1 MKYHLNIID
10 GNVEIPKKLDVE
22 YTDLNTAYHT
32 LEAFVH
38 SFDYE
43 KDVCGRVIDQNGN
56 DIDYCNSII
65 NGRYG
70 VYMDGECCYGDRN
83 TLDEAIKVANH
94 LYGKGYSDDIQI
106 YDYKTEEYIE
116 W

>member
-43 KDVCGRVIDQNGN
+43 KDVCGRVIDTDGN
-56 DIDYCNSII
+56 DIDYCNSLVD
-65 NGRYG
+65 GRYTIE
-70 VYMDGECCYGDRN
+70 MDGEYADDRD
-83 TLDEAIKVANH
+83 TLNEAIDFANH
-94 LYGKGYSDDIQI
+94 LYGKGYTDDVQI
-106 YDYKTEEYIE
+106 YDNKNEEYVE